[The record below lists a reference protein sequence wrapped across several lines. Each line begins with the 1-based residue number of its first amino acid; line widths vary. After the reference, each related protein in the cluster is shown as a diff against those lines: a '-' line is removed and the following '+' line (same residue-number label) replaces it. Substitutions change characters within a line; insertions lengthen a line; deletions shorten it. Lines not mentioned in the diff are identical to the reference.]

1 MRAKRTHPQRGAGLA
16 CARLIAIL
24 SLGLVAQAV
33 QGAPA
38 ASAAAPAV
46 ATTGAT
52 SGAAVESAGAAAN
65 AAAAS
70 ATAAGNANA
79 TATATAIVNATD
91 TQALIL
97 RGKYLAVASDCI
109 ACHDGGKNGAF
120 AGGKSLATPLG
131 AVYAT
136 NITPSKTHGIGNY
149 TEAQFAR
156 ALREGVRADGA
167 HLYPAMPYTAYAKI
181 TDDDVKALYTYFMH
195 DVAPVDAPTPAQT
208 ALPFPFGIRATMG
221 VWNALFLDDKPF
233 VVDPKEDAVIE
244 RGRYLGQALAHCATC
259 HTPRNALMAEDD
271 SRGLSGSSMGTWFAP
286 NITPDRESG
295 IGDWSTQDIA
305 SYLRTGRVE
314 GRAQAAGP
322 MAEAIDHSLAHL
334 SDADIHALALWL
346 KSVPAVASPGS
357 AVVGASGNA
366 SGNVAA
372 GAPASVSPAAAKTP
386 SQWGSPSHYS
396 DTVRAV
402 PVPGDRKLWSGAQ
415 LYDAY
420 CASCHQA
427 QGDGANGLP
436 SLIHNTAIGRAN
448 ADNLVMVMLEGIQ
461 RLPDTNGV
469 AMPAFHH
476 LLSDDDLAKLG
487 TYVMQQYGN
496 PAGIV
501 TAQRVAEL
509 RQGGAPSPLVPL
521 ARWGMAAGAAI
532 VLVLLAWW
540 LRRRQRRRGAP

>member
-1 MRAKRTHPQRGAGLA
+1 MAAKRTTRHHGAAVAWTG
-16 CARLIAIL
+16 ARAVAVLT
-24 SLGLVAQAV
+24 LGLL
-33 QGAPA
+33 GLA
-38 ASAAAPAV
+38 ASAAHGAPAE
-46 ATTGAT
+46 A
-52 SGAAVESAGAAAN
+52 
-65 AAAAS
+65 
-70 ATAAGNANA
+70 ATAAA
-79 TATATAIVNATD
+79 D

-120 AGGKSLATPLG
+120 AGGKSLSTPLG
-131 AVYAT
+131 DVYAT
-136 NITPSKTHGIGNY
+136 NITPSKIHGIGNY

-156 ALREGVRADGA
+156 ALRAGVRADGA

-181 TDDDVKALYTYFMH
+181 TDQDVKALYTYFMH
-195 DVAPVDAPTPAQT
+195 DVAPVDAPIPAQT

-271 SRGLSGSSMGTWFAP
+271 SRALSGSSMGTWFAP
-286 NITPDRESG
+286 NITPDRQSG
-295 IGDWSTQDIA
+295 IGDWSTDDIA

-334 SDADIHALALWL
+334 SDADIHALARWL
-346 KSVPAVASPGS
+346 KSVPAVASPLS
-357 AVVGASGNA
+357 AGASA
-366 SGNVAA
+366 T
-372 GAPASVSPAAAKTP
+372 AAATADKTP
-386 SQWGSPSHYS
+386 SQWGAPSDYA

-427 QGDGANGLP
+427 KGDGANGLP

-476 LLSDDDLAKLG
+476 LLSDDDVAKLG
-487 TYVMQQYGN
+487 TFVMQQYGN
-496 PAGIV
+496 PAGVV
-501 TAQRVAEL
+501 TAKRVAEL
-509 RQGGAPSPLVPL
+509 RQGGAPSPLLPL
-521 ARWGMAAGAAI
+521 ARWGMAAGAA
-532 VLVLLAWW
+532 LVGLLLLWG
-540 LRRRQRRRGAP
+540 LRRRKRKGV

>member
-1 MRAKRTHPQRGAGLA
+1 MTAKRTHPPRGAASA
-16 CARLIAIL
+16 CARVIAIL
-24 SLGLVAQAV
+24 SLGLAAQAV
-33 QGAPA
+33 QGAPEGAGSA
-38 ASAAAPAV
+38 ASAATPALAAATSNAPAT
-46 ATTGAT
+46 A
-52 SGAAVESAGAAAN
+52 SAAA
-65 AAAAS
+65 
-70 ATAAGNANA
+70 
-79 TATATAIVNATD
+79 TD
-91 TQALIL
+91 SQALIL

-131 AVYAT
+131 AVFAT

-181 TDDDVKALYTYFMH
+181 TDEDVKALYTYFMH
-195 DVAPVDAPTPAQT
+195 DVAPVDKPIPTQT
-208 ALPFPFGIRATMG
+208 ALPFPFGVRATMG

-271 SRGLSGSSMGTWFAP
+271 SRALSGSSMGTWFAP
-286 NITPDRESG
+286 NITPDRQSG
-295 IGDWSTQDIA
+295 IGDWSTEDIA

-346 KSVPAVASPGS
+346 KSVPAVATTG
-357 AVVGASGNA
+357 
-366 SGNVAA
+366 
-372 GAPASVSPAAAKTP
+372 GAPANAAKTP
-386 SQWGSPSHYS
+386 SQWGSPSHYA

-469 AMPAFHH
+469 TMPAFHH
-476 LLSDDDLAKLG
+476 LLSDDDMAKLG
-487 TYVMQQYGN
+487 TFVMQQYGN
-496 PAGIV
+496 PGGVV
-501 TAQRVAEL
+501 TPQRVAEL
-509 RQGGAPSPLVPL
+509 RQGGAPSPLLPL
-521 ARWGMAAGAAI
+521 ARWGMGLGVAVV
-532 VLVLLAWW
+532 VLLLAWW
-540 LRRRQRRRGAP
+540 LRRRKRRAA

>member
-1 MRAKRTHPQRGAGLA
+1 MTAKRTHPPRGAASA
-16 CARLIAIL
+16 CARVIAIL
-24 SLGLVAQAV
+24 SLGLAAQAV
-33 QGAPA
+33 QGAPEGAGSA
-38 ASAAAPAV
+38 ASAAA
-46 ATTGAT
+46 T
-52 SGAAVESAGAAAN
+52 SN
-65 AAAAS
+65 APAAAS
-70 ATAAGNANA
+70 AA
-79 TATATAIVNATD
+79 ATD

-131 AVYAT
+131 AVFAT

-181 TDDDVKALYTYFMH
+181 TDEDVKALYTYFMH
-195 DVAPVDAPTPAQT
+195 DVAPVDKPIPTQT
-208 ALPFPFGIRATMG
+208 ALPFPFGVRATMG

-271 SRGLSGSSMGTWFAP
+271 SRALSGSSMGTWFAP
-286 NITPDRESG
+286 NITPDRQSG
-295 IGDWSTQDIA
+295 IGDWSTEDIA

-346 KSVPAVASPGS
+346 KSVPAVATTG
-357 AVVGASGNA
+357 
-366 SGNVAA
+366 
-372 GAPASVSPAAAKTP
+372 GAPANAAKTP
-386 SQWGSPSHYS
+386 SQWGSPSHYA

-469 AMPAFHH
+469 TMPAFHH
-476 LLSDDDLAKLG
+476 LLSDDDMAKLG
-487 TYVMQQYGN
+487 TFVMQQYGN
-496 PAGIV
+496 PGGVV
-501 TAQRVAEL
+501 TPQRVAEL
-509 RQGGAPSPLVPL
+509 RQGGAPSPLLPL
-521 ARWGMAAGAAI
+521 ARWGMGLGAAVV
-532 VLVLLAWW
+532 VLLLAWW
-540 LRRRQRRRGAP
+540 LRRRKRRAA